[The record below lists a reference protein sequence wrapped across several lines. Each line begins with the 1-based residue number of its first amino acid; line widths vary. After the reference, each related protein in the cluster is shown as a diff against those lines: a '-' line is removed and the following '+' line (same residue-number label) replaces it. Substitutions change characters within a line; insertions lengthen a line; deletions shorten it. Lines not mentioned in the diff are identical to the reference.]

1 MFCVWLFFSMTYLC
15 QITAFLCC
23 IRICIDHCM
32 TMYLRRDKHKNVTKI
47 VHSQFSFLLIFIC
60 TRVKHDSK
68 HTKLSHN
75 MQLNACVKMHYYIYR
90 VGCIG
95 LFKKFKYVKKK
106 YTVDFWVSVFDLCTS
121 DTWVKSHTILQTDYW
136 DPQTT

>member
-1 MFCVWLFFSMTYLC
+1 MCPTNYVVQDQPTKAYNKPRIGLRQVIGLQLANVDTKRYGRQIVGQLQANKWMQAYPRLIVGFCRLILDK
-15 QITAFLCC
+15 QIC
-23 IRICIDHCM
+23 R
-32 TMYLRRDKHKNVTKI
+32 

-60 TRVKHDSK
+60 TRVKHDSNY
-68 HTKLSHN
+68 TKIAHN

-106 YTVDFWVSVFDLCTS
+106 YTVDF
-121 DTWVKSHTILQTDYW
+121 
-136 DPQTT
+136 